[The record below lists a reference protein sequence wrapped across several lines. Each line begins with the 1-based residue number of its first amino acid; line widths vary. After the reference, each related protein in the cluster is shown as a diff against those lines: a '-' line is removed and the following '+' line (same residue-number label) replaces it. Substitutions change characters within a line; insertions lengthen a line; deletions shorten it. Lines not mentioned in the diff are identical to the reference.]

1 MSASLSGLLRRATAP
16 AGWALRAHWGTAVL
30 LAAAAGIGLAAT
42 LPVTALVGRLRA
54 PLVRVADLG
63 LGRSSLATGPN
74 ELRAAATADLFHLLL
89 LVAMGVL
96 CVAALSLLAVAFARG
111 GSRVTELAVRR
122 AVGASRRL
130 ILVAALIEGGVI
142 AAAALAWGGVGGA
155 VGTRAAVLAWPGTLR
170 PGTVTPA
177 VTVLAIVVSLVLL
190 AVLLPLGS
198 MRRRRPLATRSGRAL
213 ELVVPTLQLGLSLT
227 VLAASALLAGHA
239 ARLRGRDRAAAG
251 DGQLFAISLATS
263 DTARAGSRYADLLRR
278 LSAQPGVTAASLT
291 SPGATIGLG
300 QNERATTDCGQCAWD
315 GIFVPFRPVYATHYL
330 VSADTFRTLG
340 LRVLAGRTIVN
351 TDDATAPLVAVVSQ
365 SLAAANFQDRLGVGR
380 RIQVG
385 IAPARWYTVVGVVAD
400 QLPAGFGAGFQPR
413 EAVYLSVL
421 QHPIPVVDL
430 LVRARG
436 DSRAYGAVERQ
447 LRASLGGSGAAPP
460 RVGESHLLAA
470 EAAPIRW
477 FGRLFGLEGWVML
490 VVATIG
496 TFVVLRL
503 WVRSLL
509 HDLGIRR
516 AVGARRRHLYG
527 FVFARA
533 LGIAVGG
540 VALGCWGGM
549 MLWGT
554 LSSVVAGLPAWDTG
568 VAERFGALLTVA
580 ALVGALLPAWEAAQA
595 APARLVGH
603 EEA

>member
-1 MSASLSGLLRRATAP
+1 L
-16 AGWALRAHWGTAVL
+16 L
-30 LAAAAGIGLAAT
+30 LAAAAGIGLVAT

-74 ELRAAATADLFHLLL
+74 ELRAAATTDLFQLLL
-89 LVAMGVL
+89 LVAVGVA

-130 ILVAALIEGGVI
+130 ILVAALIEGAVI

-155 VGTRAAVLAWPGTLR
+155 VGTHAAAHAWPGGLR
-170 PGTVTPA
+170 SATVTPA
-177 VTVLAIVVSLVLL
+177 VVVLAVVVSLVLL

-227 VLAASALLAGHA
+227 VLAASALLADHA
-239 ARLRGRDRAAAG
+239 ARLRGQDRVAAG

-263 DTARAGSRYADLLRR
+263 DTGRAGSRYADLLRR
-278 LSAQPGVTAASLT
+278 VSSQPGVTAASLT
-291 SPGATIGLG
+291 SPGTTIGLG

-315 GIFVPFRPVYATHYL
+315 GVYVPLRPVYATHYL

-340 LRVLAGRTIVN
+340 LRVLAGRNIAN
-351 TDDATAPLVAVVSQ
+351 SDDAKAPLVAVESQ
-365 SLAAANFQDRLGVGR
+365 SLAAANFQDGQGVGR

-385 IAPARWYTVVGVVAD
+385 NAPARWYTVVGVVAD
-400 QLPAGFGAGFQPR
+400 QLPVGFGGGFQPR
-413 EAVYLSVL
+413 AAVYLSVL
-421 QHPIPVVDL
+421 QHPIPAVDL

-436 DSRAYGAVERQ
+436 DSSVYGGVEQ
-447 LRASLGGSGAAPP
+447 LLRASLDGSGAATS
-460 RVGESHLLAA
+460 RVSESRLRAA

-540 VALGCWGGM
+540 VALGCWCGW

-554 LSSVVAGLPAWDTG
+554 LSSVVAGLPAWDAG
-568 VAERFGALLTVA
+568 AAERFGALLALA
-580 ALVGALLPAWEAAQA
+580 ALVGALLPGWEAAHA

-603 EEA
+603 EDA

>member
-1 MSASLSGLLRRATAP
+1 MALL
-16 AGWALRAHWGTAVL
+16 
-30 LAAAAGIGLAAT
+30 
-42 LPVTALVGRLRA
+42 GRLRP
-54 PLVRVADLG
+54 PLLRVADLG

-74 ELRAAATADLFHLLL
+74 ELRAAAAGDLFQLLL
-89 LVAMGVL
+89 LVAVGVL

-155 VGTRAAVLAWPGTLR
+155 AGVRAAARAWPGTLQ
-170 PGTVTPA
+170 PGSVAPA
-177 VTVLAIVVSLVLL
+177 VVVLAVVVSLVLL

-213 ELVVPTLQLGLSLT
+213 ELVVPALQLGLSLT
-227 VLAASALLAGHA
+227 VLAASALLANHA
-239 ARLRGRDRAAAG
+239 ARLRGQDRSTARG
-251 DGQLFAISLATS
+251 GRLFAISLAS
-263 DTARAGSRYADLLRR
+263 ADTARAGSRYADLLRR
-278 LSAQPGVTAASLT
+278 VSAQPGVTAASLT
-291 SPGATIGLG
+291 SPGTTIGLG
-300 QNERATTDCGQCAWD
+300 QNDRATTDCGQCAWD
-315 GIFVPFRPVYATHYL
+315 GVYVPFRPVYATHYL

-340 LRVLAGRTIVN
+340 LRVLAGRTIAN
-351 TDDATAPLVAVVSQ
+351 TDDAKSPLVAVVSQ
-365 SLAAANFQDRLGVGR
+365 SLASENFQDRQGVGR

-385 IAPARWYTVVGVVAD
+385 NAPARWYTVVGVVAD
-400 QLPAGFGAGFQPR
+400 QLPVGFGAGFQPR
-413 EAVYLSVL
+413 AAVYLSVL
-421 QHPIPVVDL
+421 QYPIPAVDL

-436 DSRAYGAVERQ
+436 DSSVYAAVERR
-447 LRASLGGSGAAPP
+447 LRTSLAGSGPSTT
-460 RVGESHLLAA
+460 RVSESRLLAN

-477 FGRLFGLEGWVML
+477 FGWLFGLEGWVML

-533 LGIAVGG
+533 LGISVGG

-568 VAERFGALLTVA
+568 VAERFGALLTLA
-580 ALVGALLPAWEAAQA
+580 ALLGALLPAWEAAHA

-603 EEA
+603 EQG

>member
-30 LAAAAGIGLAAT
+30 LAAAAGIGLVAT

-96 CVAALSLLAVAFARG
+96 CVASLSLLAVAFARG

-142 AAAALAWGGVGGA
+142 AVAALAWGGAGGA
-155 VGTRAAVLAWPGTLR
+155 VGTHAALGVWPGTLR
-170 PGTVTPA
+170 SGTVTPA
-177 VTVLAIVVSLVLL
+177 ITVLSVVVSLVLL

-213 ELVVPTLQLGLSLT
+213 ELVVPALQLGLSLT
-227 VLAASALLAGHA
+227 VLAASALLADHA
-239 ARLRGRDRAAAG
+239 ARLRGRDRSAAG
-251 DGQLFAISLATS
+251 DGQLFTISLATS
-263 DTARAGSRYADLLRR
+263 DTGRAGSRYADLLRR
-278 LSAQPGVTAASLT
+278 VSAEPGVTAASLT
-291 SPGATIGLG
+291 SPGAAIGLG
-300 QNERATTDCGQCAWD
+300 QNDRATTDCGQCAW
-315 GIFVPFRPVYATHYL
+315 GNIYVPFRPVYATHYL

-340 LRVLAGRTIVN
+340 LRVLAGRTIAN
-351 TDDATAPLVAVVSQ
+351 TDDAKGPLVAVVSQ

-380 RIQVG
+380 RIQIG
-385 IAPARWYTVVGVVAD
+385 IAPTRWYTVVGVVAD
-400 QLPAGFGAGFQPR
+400 QLPAGYGAGLQPR
-413 EAVYLSVL
+413 AAVYLSVL

-436 DSRAYGAVERQ
+436 DSRAYGGVERQ
-447 LRASLGGSGAAPP
+447 LRASLGGSGAATT
-460 RVGESHLLAA
+460 RVGESRLLAA
-470 EAAPIRW
+470 EGAPIRW

-490 VVATIG
+490 VVAAIG

-554 LSSVVAGLPAWDTG
+554 LSSVVAGLPAWDTA

-580 ALVGALLPAWEAAQA
+580 ALAGALLPAWEAAHA

>member
-1 MSASLSGLLRRATAP
+1 MRRAGAP
-16 AGWALRAHWGTAVL
+16 AGWALRAYWGTAVL
-30 LAAAAGIGLAAT
+30 LAAAAGIGLVAT

-54 PLVRVADLG
+54 PLVRVTDLG
-63 LGRSSLATGPN
+63 LGRSGLATGPN

-89 LVAMGVL
+89 LVAVGVL

-130 ILVAALIEGGVI
+130 ILAAALLEGGVI
-142 AAAALAWGGVGGA
+142 AAAALAWGGAGGA
-155 VGTRAAVLAWPGTLR
+155 VGTHTAVGAWPGTLQSG
-170 PGTVTPA
+170 PMTPTV
-177 VTVLAIVVSLVLL
+177 VVLAVIVSLVLL
-190 AVLLPLGS
+190 AVLLPLAS

-213 ELVVPTLQLGLSLT
+213 ELVVPALQLGLSLT

-239 ARLRGRDRAAAG
+239 ARLRGPGRLVAR
-251 DGQLFAISLATS
+251 DGQLYAITLATS

-278 LSAQPGVTAASLT
+278 VSTQPGVTAASLT
-291 SPGATIGLG
+291 SPGAAIGLG

-315 GIFVPFRPVYATHYL
+315 GIYVPFRPVYATHYL

-340 LRVLAGRTIVN
+340 LRVVAGRTIAN

-365 SLAAANFQDRLGVGR
+365 SLAATNFQDRLGVGR

-413 EAVYLSVL
+413 AAVYLSVL
-421 QHPIPVVDL
+421 QHPIPAVDL

-436 DSRAYGAVERQ
+436 DARAYGAVERQ
-447 LRASLGGSGAAPP
+447 LRASLGGSGAATT
-460 RVGESHLLAA
+460 RVGESRLLAA

-527 FVFARA
+527 FVFSRA
-533 LGIAVGG
+533 VGISIGG
-540 VALGCWGGM
+540 VALGCWCGM

-554 LSSVVAGLPAWDTG
+554 LSSVVAGLPAWDAG
-568 VAERFGALLTVA
+568 VAERFGVLLALA
-580 ALVGALLPAWEAAQA
+580 ALVGALLPAWEAAHA

>member
-1 MSASLSGLLRRATAP
+1 MSPSLSSQVRRATAP
-16 AGWALRAHWGTAVL
+16 AGWALRAYWGTAVL
-30 LAAAAGIGLAAT
+30 LAAAAGIGLVAT

-54 PLVRVADLG
+54 PLARVADLG

-74 ELRAAATADLFHLLL
+74 ELRAAATAELFHLLL

-142 AAAALAWGGVGGA
+142 AVAALAWGGVGGA
-155 VGTRAAVLAWPGTLR
+155 VGTHATLGAWPGTLR
-170 PGTVTPA
+170 PGPVTPA
-177 VTVLAIVVSLVLL
+177 VMVLAGVVSLVLL
-190 AVLLPLGS
+190 AVLVPLGS

-213 ELVVPTLQLGLSLT
+213 ELVVPALQLGLSLT
-227 VLAASALLAGHA
+227 VLAASALLADHA
-239 ARLRGRDRAAAG
+239 ARLRGRDRVAAG

-263 DTARAGSRYADLLRR
+263 DTAGAESRYADLLRR
-278 LSAQPGVTAASLT
+278 VSAQPGVTAASLT
-291 SPGATIGLG
+291 SPGTTIGLG
-300 QNERATTDCGQCAWD
+300 QNDRATTDCGQCAW
-315 GIFVPFRPVYATHYL
+315 GNIYVPFRPVYATHYL

-340 LRVLAGRTIVN
+340 LRVLAGRTIAN
-351 TDDATAPLVAVVSQ
+351 ADDAKAPLVAVVSQ

-385 IAPARWYTVVGVVAD
+385 VAPTRWYTVVGVVAD

-413 EAVYLSVL
+413 AAVYLSVL
-421 QHPIPVVDL
+421 QHPIPAVDL

-436 DSRAYGAVERQ
+436 DARVYGAVERE
-447 LRASLGGSGAAPP
+447 LRASLGGSGAATT
-460 RVGESHLLAA
+460 RVGESHVLAA

-554 LSSVVAGLPAWDTG
+554 LSSVVAGLPGWDTG
-568 VAERFGALLTVA
+568 AAERFGALLALA
-580 ALVGALLPAWEAAQA
+580 ALVGALLPAWEAAHA